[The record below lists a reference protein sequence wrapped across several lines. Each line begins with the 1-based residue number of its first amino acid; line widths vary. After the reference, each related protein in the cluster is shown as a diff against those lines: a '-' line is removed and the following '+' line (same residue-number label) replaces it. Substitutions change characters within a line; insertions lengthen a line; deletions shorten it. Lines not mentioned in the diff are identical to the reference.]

1 MGYLGWH
8 GRGNLGDD
16 AIYDAV
22 CAQLPG
28 AGFVDLPVLPGERLR
43 AVVSGRNRLLR
54 RSAQVIGGGTLIGR
68 RHWRRVAGHGLKL
81 TGTHG
86 SYAIGVGVE
95 DPVFEG
101 RRSGSGPDELRRWIP
116 LLSRFRVVSV
126 RGPRSAQLLADAG
139 LEVTVA
145 GDPALLLDRPQVVP
159 QDGVIGLNLG
169 FG

>member
-1 MGYLGWH
+1 
-8 GRGNLGDD
+8 
-16 AIYDAV
+16 
-22 CAQLPG
+22 
-28 AGFVDLPVLPGERLR
+28 
-43 AVVSGRNRLLR
+43 GRNRLLR

-116 LLSRFRVVSV
+116 LLSRFRV
-126 RGPRSAQLLADAG
+126 
-139 LEVTVA
+139 
-145 GDPALLLDRPQVVP
+145 
-159 QDGVIGLNLG
+159 
-169 FG
+169 